1 MGALAVAARTVR
13 TQSTEAPA
21 WRAVTLAERGFTLLL
36 LALISPLLLLAAVVI
51 AVLSRDSPFVA
62 HARVGRGGNK
72 FWVIKLRT
80 MWGAAP
86 RSGCLLLE
94 RLHGSR
100 VPECKAARDERVTSV
115 FAAFCR
121 RHSLDE
127 LPQLWQVVRGEMA
140 LIGPRPI
147 TAEELRRHYSDC
159 ASEVL
164 SVAPGIAGLWQVRGR
179 DSLTYRQRRALDLF
193 LVRRMSLG
201 LYLFILAST
210 FAAVV
215 SGRNA
220 A

>member
-1 MGALAVAARTVR
+1 MGALAVATRTIR
-13 TQSTEAPA
+13 TQPA
-21 WRAVTLAERGFTLLL
+21 DTIAWQAFTLAERAGALLL
-36 LALISPLLLLAAVVI
+36 LALLSSPLLLVAV
-51 AVLSRDSPFVA
+51 AVAILSRDSPFVA

-80 MWGAAP
+80 MWGTAP

-94 RLHGSR
+94 RLDGSR
-100 VPECKAARDERVTSV
+100 VPDCKAIRDERVTSA

-127 LPQLWQVVRGEMA
+127 IPQLWQVVSGEMS

-147 TAEELRRHYSDC
+147 TAEELREHYGDC
-159 ASEVL
+159 VSEVL
-164 SVAPGIAGLWQVRGR
+164 RVAPGIAGLWQVKGR
-179 DSLTYRQRRALDLF
+179 NSLTYRQRRLLDLF
-193 LVRRMSLG
+193 LVRRMSLR
-201 LYLFILAST
+201 LYLFILANT
-210 FAAVV
+210 VVAVV